1 MVYASKKCPKAKNTP
16 ISNKHSYYGDKNY
29 GIIKKK
35 SPLAIFIKRYSKSNK
50 ENHVYFLLRSIHTK
64 VLNCM
69 KIYAENHSKVMI

>member
-35 SPLAIFIKRYSKSNK
+35 SISDFYQALF
-50 ENHVYFLLRSIHTK
+50 E
-64 VLNCM
+64 
-69 KIYAENHSKVMI
+69 EQ